1 MPARLLH
8 FPRSMQFALALLVC
22 QWCWAGDSCIACH
35 RESTNGLAG
44 GHLFTQHPCTAC
56 HGGNGNA
63 ASPADAHSGL
73 EAFPGNLDN
82 AAGTCGNCH
91 PAQLASVTV
100 GVMHTGK
107 HMVQTTR
114 RVFGQQIRAEDI
126 HSLQA
131 LSDTPADSLLRKL
144 CAGCHLGQSKTQH
157 RHDVSLDRGG
167 GCLACHLN
175 GYPADGHPVLTARVE
190 DGRCFGCHSRSSRI
204 ALSYAGLAETDPVLS
219 GKGQAGLSR
228 LLDGRVVEHRP
239 TDVHHQA
246 GMSCIDCHTGA
257 GLMGAL
263 PDPKHRDTPVDIA
276 CSDCHHNGNPRI
288 VFGNWPQQHRGMLD
302 RIPFESSDNQVFLT
316 TTNGTPLWHIE
327 TADDQYLL
335 HLKLSGE
342 TRRIPQFRTQDHVY
356 RDEHERLACD
366 ACHAQWA
373 PQCHECHL
381 EYSAY
386 GRQWDHVEQKATP
399 GVWSQRQGLI
409 RNDLPPL
416 GVTANDVITSFVP
429 GMIMSVEHPEFS
441 APLFRRLFAR
451 LSAHTTGAARRCESC
466 HRSSVALGLG
476 EGDLYQQN
484 GRWMFSPT
492 QPPRQDGLPAD
503 AWTTLEADKPAGST
517 RPVDRSFNREE
528 IRRILNNWRLP
539 TDADSQSSVQVSDPR
554 ANHP

>member
-1 MPARLLH
+1 
-8 FPRSMQFALALLVC
+8 MQFALALLVC

-63 ASPADAHSGL
+63 ASPADAHTGL

-228 LLDGRVVEHRP
+228 LFDGRVVEHRP

-276 CSDCHHNGNPRI
+276 CSDCHHNDNPRI

-302 RIPFESSDNQVFLT
+302 RIPFESTDHQVFLT
-316 TTNGTPLWHIE
+316 TANGTPLWHIE

-342 TRRIPQFRTQDHVY
+342 TRRIPQFRAQDHVY

-366 ACHAQWA
+366 ACHA
-373 PQCHECHL
+373 
-381 EYSAY
+381 
-386 GRQWDHVEQKATP
+386 
-399 GVWSQRQGLI
+399 
-409 RNDLPPL
+409 
-416 GVTANDVITSFVP
+416 
-429 GMIMSVEHPEFS
+429 
-441 APLFRRLFAR
+441 
-451 LSAHTTGAARRCESC
+451 
-466 HRSSVALGLG
+466 
-476 EGDLYQQN
+476 
-484 GRWMFSPT
+484 
-492 QPPRQDGLPAD
+492 
-503 AWTTLEADKPAGST
+503 
-517 RPVDRSFNREE
+517 
-528 IRRILNNWRLP
+528 
-539 TDADSQSSVQVSDPR
+539 
-554 ANHP
+554 